1 MGLGLGLVIGLE
13 VPPPPPTPPPPPPSQ
28 PQPPPPIAGAFGANT
43 GLQDAHNLC
52 WKLGAVHRRHAG
64 RALLRSYDAERRP
77 VAVANAELA
86 VRNYHRG

>member
-1 MGLGLGLVIGLE
+1 MRALVAQRLSAGRVHLLGDAAHQF
-13 VPPPPPTPPPPPPSQ
+13 PP
-28 PQPPPPIAGAFGANT
+28 AGAFGANT

-86 VRNYHRG
+86 VRNYHRGQG